1 MKNKESSKLSEKS
14 SNDLKDQETNNI
26 ANKANNAISFF
37 PKFNSNLSENDA
49 NNNELFKS
57 NFFGNK

>member
-1 MKNKESSKLSEKS
+1 MKNKESSKLTEKS
-14 SNDLKDQETNNI
+14 ANDLKDQETNNI
-26 ANKANNAISFF
+26 ANNAKSFF